1 MLASGIAA
9 GIFAGIAFGG
19 DWRRLSTFTLK
30 LWPLLVV
37 ALLLRAIG
45 TVIPTSPLGLYLIS
59 LLGVA
64 VVASWNW
71 RVPGAVLLAFGTS
84 LNLLVAVVNSGMPYD
99 ALTVAAVGAQP
110 PNDGLHVP
118 LGPSTKLEFL
128 SDVIPV
134 RAIRS
139 VFSLGDFLVGLG
151 GFLIPFMWLQP
162 VAARTRGNELRSPNF
177 AYFWMGQAISRFGD
191 PITLIALTYVTYRA
205 TQSALLTALA
215 VLTATI
221 PNALFGFFGG
231 AVADAIGHR
240 RVMLWCDIVRAIV
253 LAVVPLLIAIDAPL
267 AVVFAAVLVSGLCA
281 AIFNPARIALVPTL
295 LDEGQ
300 LARANSVVYA
310 TDRAVEIAGGL
321 AGGLLV
327 ATIGSS
333 AFYVDAITFALSA
346 MLLSRVVVRESTRH
360 RITWPR
366 LFADAREGLRILRQS
381 AVLWSNTVFSLAA
394 QISTPIFNGLTPA
407 FVIQRFAGN
416 DPAVGAVQFGI
427 SEAAIA
433 SGAVLGSAVLPR
445 YVASVKKGRL
455 LIVGFAATG
464 SVIVLIALAPSFPAA
479 VVLFALLGVAN
490 VAFYVPNVTILQEKT
505 APETRASVFGARI
518 ALVNLS
524 WLPLIFVSGALADV
538 FGPAILIGVAGALT
552 LATALIGTRFRA
564 VYDVA

>member
-1 MLASGIAA
+1 
-9 GIFAGIAFGG
+9 
-19 DWRRLSTFTLK
+19 
-30 LWPLLVV
+30 
-37 ALLLRAIG
+37 
-45 TVIPTSPLGLYLIS
+45 
-59 LLGVA
+59 
-64 VVASWNW
+64 
-71 RVPGAVLLAFGTS
+71 
-84 LNLLVAVVNSGMPYD
+84 
-99 ALTVAAVGAQP
+99 
-110 PNDGLHVP
+110 
-118 LGPSTKLEFL
+118 
-128 SDVIPV
+128 
-134 RAIRS
+134 
-139 VFSLGDFLVGLG
+139 
-151 GFLIPFMWLQP
+151 
-162 VAARTRGNELRSPNF
+162 
-177 AYFWMGQAISRFGD
+177 MGQAISRFGD

-231 AVADAIGHR
+231 AVADAVGHR
-240 RVMLWCDIVRAIV
+240 RVMLWCDILRAIL
-253 LAVVPLLIAIDAPL
+253 LALVPLLIALDAPL
-267 AVVFAAVLVSGLCA
+267 AIVFAVVLASGLCA
-281 AIFNPARIALVPTL
+281 AVFNPARIALVPTL
-295 LDEGQ
+295 LDESQ
-300 LARANSVVYA
+300 LARGNSVVYA

-360 RITWPR
+360 RMTLSR
-366 LFADAREGLRILRQS
+366 LFADALEGLRVLRRS

-394 QISTPIFNGLTPA
+394 QVSTPIFNGLTPA

-433 SGAVLGSAVLPR
+433 SGAVLGSALLPR
-445 YVASVKKGRL
+445 YLANVRKGRL
-455 LIVGFAATG
+455 LILGFAATG
-464 SVIVLIALAPSFPAA
+464 AVIVLIAMAPSFPLA
-479 VVLFALLGVAN
+479 VVLFGMLGIAN

-538 FGPAILIGVAGALT
+538 FGPAILIGIAGAVT
-552 LATALIGTRFRA
+552 LATALIGTRVRA
-564 VYDVA
+564 VYEVA